1 MPPRKRKAAAAAAK
15 EKYEE
20 EFSSLSYDELRGR
33 LLEIG
38 ENPGPINDSNKLVV
52 R

>member
-1 MPPRKRKAAAAAAK
+1 MPPRKRKAAATK

-20 EFSSLSYDELRGR
+20 EYSTLDYDELRTR

-38 ENPGPINDSNKLVV
+38 ESPGPINDSNKLVTEP
-52 R
+52 